1 MNIDINE
8 QPSFYFDGATSP
20 TALSRSSTLNTS
32 IVAQRSK
39 TAYKN
44 YANATTHAERIW
56 KNIVSY
62 CKSHQITFVDDSFP
76 PCDKSLYVN
85 LLNKPAESSRLKPG
99 SIQWLRPNFIRSSS
113 SEKNL
118 KWTVYNNPKF
128 SDIKQG
134 LLGDCWLISAIAVLI
149 EQPEMLRK
157 IIMTKDYCQEGC
169 YQVRL
174 CHNGEW
180 QTVIVDD
187 LFPCDQNS
195 QLIYSQ
201 ASRKQ
206 LWIPLIEKAMAKL
219 NGSYESLIAG
229 QTVEGIFTTTLTVVQ
244 LTVLLDEKG
253 NLF

>member
-1 MNIDINE
+1 ME
-8 QPSFYFDGATSP
+8 KSP
-20 TALSRSSTLNTS
+20 TSDSPNSLTEAAKFNPDDLSMDHDTSLFLSSTLS
-32 IVAQRSK
+32 QSMLAHRSR

-44 YANATTHAERIW
+44 YANATSRAERIW

-62 CKSHQITFVDDSFP
+62 CKTNQITFVDDSFP
-76 PCDKSLYVN
+76 PCEKSLYIS
-85 LLNKPAESSRLKPG
+85 LANKPADTGKLKHG
-99 SIQWLRPNFIRSSS
+99 SIQWLRPNYIRTSS
-113 SEKNL
+113 SEKSL
-118 KWTVYNNPKF
+118 KWTVYNDPKF

-187 LFPCDQNS
+187 LFPCDQNGA
-195 QLIYSQ
+195 LIYSQ

-206 LWIPLIEKAMAKL
+206 LWIPLIEKAIAKL

-229 QTVEGIFTTTLTVVQ
+229 QTVEG
-244 LTVLLDEKG
+244 
-253 NLF
+253 N